1 MPSFGGTEKIFMQ
14 SKKIVDNVYS
24 VSVLN
29 PNLRIFDVIMK
40 TDYGT
45 SYNSY
50 IVKGSEKT
58 ALIETAHLTYFNYFI
73 DNLKEVTNLEDIEY
87 LIMNHN
93 EPDHSGSIEKL
104 LDLIPNLKIIT
115 SQAGSIYLKNITNRD
130 INVIVA
136 KDGDSISLGDKTLT
150 FINAPFLHWPDS
162 MFTYLKEDKILF
174 SCDFFGSH
182 YCEPQMFDTCITYP
196 NAYQTALKGYYDA
209 IFGPFKPYVLK
220 GLEKIKDLEI
230 EYAATSHGP
239 ILSRKGLLTDV
250 MEKYKQWS
258 TPIVRENKVIPI
270 FYCSAYGNTEL
281 LAKSI
286 ASGIKEV
293 IPTADVEIFD
303 IIYHDMND
311 LSALLNQSDAFLI
324 GSPTINKDA
333 VPPVWNLL
341 SHVDA
346 VNIQKRPVALFG
358 SYGWSG
364 EAVKNLRSRLE
375 GLKVKLFEEDM
386 RVVFI
391 PTSEDLEK
399 AKEFGKA
406 FANTI
411 L

>member
-1 MPSFGGTEKIFMQ
+1 MQ
-14 SKKIVDNVYS
+14 SKKIKENVYS

-29 PNLRIFDVIMK
+29 PNLRVFDIVMK
-40 TDYGT
+40 TDFGT

-58 ALIETAHLTYFNYFI
+58 ALIETAHLTYFDYFI
-73 DNLKEVTNLEDIEY
+73 NNLKEVTELENIEY

-93 EPDHSGSIEKL
+93 EPDHSGSIQKL
-104 LDLIPNLKIIT
+104 LELIPNLKIIT
-115 SQAGSIYLKNITNRD
+115 SQAGSIYLKNITNRTD
-130 INVIVA
+130 MNIIVA

-174 SCDFFGSH
+174 SCDFLGSH
-182 YCEPQMFDTCITYP
+182 YCEPQLFDTCITYP
-196 NAYQTALKGYYDA
+196 QAYQTALKGYYDA

-230 EYAATSHGP
+230 DYAATSHGP
-239 ILSRKGLLTDV
+239 ILSKDGLLGDV
-250 MEKYKQWS
+250 IEKYKVWS
-258 TPIVRENKVIPI
+258 TEVKRENKLIPI
-270 FYCSAYGNTEL
+270 FYCSAYGNTEM
-281 LAKSI
+281 I
-286 ASGIKEV
+286 ALNILKGIKEV
-293 IPTADVEIFD
+293 IPNAQVEAYD
-303 IIYHDMND
+303 IINHDMD
-311 LSALLNQSDAFLI
+311 KLSALLNQSDAFLL

-364 EAVKNLRSRLE
+364 EAVKNLKSRLND
-375 GLKVKLFEEDM
+375 LKAKVFEEDM
-386 RVVFI
+386 RIVFI
-391 PTSEDLEK
+391 PTKDDLEK

-406 FANTI
+406 FAQTI
-411 L
+411 I

>member
-1 MPSFGGTEKIFMQ
+1 MQ
-14 SKKIVDNVYS
+14 SKKIIDNVYS

-29 PNLRIFDVIMK
+29 PNLRVFDIVMT

-58 ALIETAHLTYFNYFI
+58 ALIETAHLTYFDYFI
-73 DNLKEVTNLEDIEY
+73 DNVKEVTNLQDIEY

-93 EPDHSGSIEKL
+93 EPDHSGSIQKL
-104 LDLIPNLKIIT
+104 LELIPNLKIIT
-115 SQAGSIYLKNITNRD
+115 SQAGSIYLKNITNCSD
-130 INVIVA
+130 MNIIVA
-136 KDGDSISLGDKTLT
+136 KDGDSIDLGDKTLT

-174 SCDFFGSH
+174 SCDFFGCH
-182 YCEPQMFDTCITYP
+182 YCEPQMLDTCITYP
-196 NAYQTALKGYYDA
+196 DAYQTALKGYYDA

-239 ILSRKGLLTDV
+239 ILSRQGVLNDV
-250 MEKYKQWS
+250 MEKYKDWS
-258 TPIVRENKVIPI
+258 TPIERENKLIPI

-286 ASGIKEV
+286 AQGIKEV
-293 IPTADVEIFD
+293 FPSAEVNIYD
-303 IIYHDMND
+303 IIHHDMD
-311 LSALLNQSDAFLI
+311 KLALLLNQSNAFLL

-346 VNIQKRPVALFG
+346 VNIQKKPVALFG

-364 EAVKNLRSRLE
+364 EAVKNLKLRLE
-375 GLKVKLFEEDM
+375 GLKVNIFEEEM
-386 RVVFI
+386 RVVFV
-391 PTSEDLEK
+391 PTLEDLQK
-399 AKEFGKA
+399 AKEFGKS
-406 FANTI
+406 FAQTV